1 MGKKEHLRSARSRA
15 QRMRSGGEIGQG
27 WAWRV
32 VAEGEGQGE
41 DHWAAGGVVP
51 CAVLTLAWRA
61 KGGLCC

>member
-1 MGKKEHLRSARSRA
+1 
-15 QRMRSGGEIGQG
+15 MRSGGEIGQG